1 MVQQTGLLGNFGQNM
16 QRGFGRIGDA
26 ITGKDLNARD
36 QLSLAL
42 MSLSGNPQQTQAL
55 QQLAA
60 NRIQQRRQNEAN
72 NKTVA
77 FIKNINPEIGAL
89 VEANPA
95 LAPTALQQIM
105 RARMSGGADNS
116 TALMKNFAFLR
127 EQFPDMQP
135 NDLLQMARGGTS
147 VNITNQLGGEQAGGL
162 PKTDAVKEL
171 DKKYTTELIKWQTN
185 EQADSQKLIEQL
197 SAVANELNTSGF
209 NLSGPILNL
218 IPDAA
223 KAFTESGQR
232 AISIRESVEEVVQ
245 RNLKAILGGQ
255 FTEREGEKLVKRAF
269 NPALDESENLLRV
282 NRLLAQLKTAYAA
295 KTQMANHFSENG
307 TLAGFDASKI
317 PKIGDFFD
325 VLDTLDSAEN
335 SAKISDSSEKV
346 LNTETSKTIESPNTS
361 SNMTA
366 SDIRGL
372 SFDAL
377 LNVNVDNLDLDA
389 LQELNRRFTEGR

>member
-1 MVQQTGLLGNFGQNM
+1 MVEQRGLLGNFGQNM
-16 QRGFGRIGDA
+16 QRGFGRLGDA
-26 ITGKDLNARD
+26 VTGRD
-36 QLSLAL
+36 QNASDKLAIAL
-42 MSLSGNPQQTQAL
+42 MSLSGNPQQL
-55 QQLAA
+55 QPLMNMAA
-60 NRIQQRRQNEAN
+60 SDIQERKQNDSN

-127 EQFPDMQP
+127 DQFPDMQP
-135 NDLLQMARGGTS
+135 NDLLQMARGGTN

-162 PKTDAVKEL
+162 PNTDAVKEL
-171 DKKYTTELIKWQTN
+171 DKKYTAELLKWQTN

-197 SAVANELNTSGF
+197 DAVANELNTSGF

-218 IPDAA
+218 IPDYA
-223 KAFTESGQR
+223 KAFTKGGQR
-232 AISIRESVEEVVQ
+232 AISTREAVEEVVQ

-282 NRLLAQLKTAYAA
+282 QRLLAQLKTAYAS
-295 KTQMANHFSENG
+295 KTEMANHFNQNG
-307 TLAGFDASKI
+307 TLAGFDAAKI

-325 VLDTLDSAEN
+325 VLGDFEN
-335 SAKISDSSEKV
+335 EQGNS
-346 LNTETSKTIESPNTS
+346 SKTSS
-361 SNMTA
+361 SNP
-366 SDIRGL
+366 
-372 SFDAL
+372 
-377 LNVNVDNLDLDA
+377 NVTH
-389 LQELNRRFTEGR
+389 RFNPQTGKVEPVK

>member
-1 MVQQTGLLGNFGQNM
+1 MVEQRGLLANIGQGV
-16 QRGFGRIGDA
+16 QRGFGSLGDA
-26 ITGKDLNARD
+26 ISGRD
-36 QLSLAL
+36 QNASDRLAIAL
-42 MSLSGNPQQTQAL
+42 MSLSGNPQQL
-55 QQLAA
+55 RPLMNMAA
-60 NRIQQRRQNEAN
+60 SDIQERKQNKAN

-105 RARMSGGADNS
+105 RARMSGSADNS

-135 NDLLQMARGGTS
+135 TDLLQMARGGTS
-147 VNITNQLGGEQAGGL
+147 VNITNQLGGEQTGGL
-162 PKTDAVKEL
+162 PNTDAVKEL

-197 SAVANELNTSGF
+197 GAVANELNTSGY

-232 AISIRESVEEVVQ
+232 AISIREAVEEVVQ

-325 VLDTLDSAEN
+325 VLDTLDSAQGN
-335 SAKISDSSEKV
+335 S
-346 LNTETSKTIESPNTS
+346 SKTNS
-361 SNMTA
+361 SNP
-366 SDIRGL
+366 
-372 SFDAL
+372 
-377 LNVNVDNLDLDA
+377 NVTHRYNPQTGKVEPLP
-389 LQELNRRFTEGR
+389 